1 MCSSDLF
8 PSHDIGG
15 DFKNYIKDD
24 KVKKEFDLTHTVQKS
39 LSIIDANIQHDRL
52 SIVSNID
59 ENITIFNYENELI
72 QALVN
77 ILNNAKDALVENVDN
92 EEERLI
98 FIDLYKQENK
108 AIISI
113 RDTAGGISDDILPKI
128 FEPYFTTKDKNL
140 GTGLGLYMT
149 YKIIVDS
156 MQGDLKVENMRVEL
170 NNKTYIGAKF
180 EIVLDLERKEENI

>member
-1 MCSSDLF
+1 M
-8 PSHDIGG
+8 
-15 DFKNYIKDD
+15 
-24 KVKKEFDLTHTVQKS
+24 
-39 LSIIDANIQHDRL
+39 
-52 SIVSNID
+52 
-59 ENITIFNYENELI
+59 
-72 QALVN
+72 
-77 ILNNAKDALVENVDN
+77 
-92 EEERLI
+92 I

>member
-1 MCSSDLF
+1 M
-8 PSHDIGG
+8 
-15 DFKNYIKDD
+15 
-24 KVKKEFDLTHTVQKS
+24 
-39 LSIIDANIQHDRL
+39 
-52 SIVSNID
+52 
-59 ENITIFNYENELI
+59 I

-77 ILNNAKDALVENVDN
+77 ILNNAKDALVENIDN

-98 FIDLYKQENK
+98 FIDLYKQGNK